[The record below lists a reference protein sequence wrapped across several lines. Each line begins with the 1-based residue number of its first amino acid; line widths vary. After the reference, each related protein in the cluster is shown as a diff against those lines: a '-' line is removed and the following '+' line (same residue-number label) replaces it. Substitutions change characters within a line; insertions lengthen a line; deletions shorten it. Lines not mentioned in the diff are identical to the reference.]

1 MDSLHL
7 NTEEDAVA
15 VACSDLSDACVAH
28 VLSFMQ
34 TPRDLASAE
43 LACRAWCRV
52 CEDSSAWLQMA
63 TCHLQGFAAS
73 SQPRLERRLV
83 KRLCGSALARPGRG
97 SLLAEGQAASST
109 DNPWEHVRNTLTTR
123 LHTMDSYWSSAG
135 GAPADPSWL
144 LYRLCARV
152 SVVHSVQARPYYAI
166 WQDVAHA
173 GRPLYSPLRVR
184 VQLGARTSDI
194 GGWSD
199 ETEAVGDD
207 TQWSYTSEAFA
218 VEQADVLQ
226 TFTLPQPVVCAGGMM
241 RLLFEGRAQQQ
252 DADQLYYVCIVRA
265 RALGTPLYGYRCL
278 ANGQLHYD
286 GVDAGRR
293 DAVEAEPSSE
303 EDDNGDDDD
312 ELVVLMSSDE
322 E

>member
-1 MDSLHL
+1 MNSLRL
-7 NTEEDAVA
+7 NEEDG

-28 VLSFMQ
+28 VLSFLQ

-52 CEDSSAWLQMA
+52 CEDSSAWLRMA
-63 TCHLQGFAAS
+63 SHHLQGFAAS
-73 SQPRLERRLV
+73 SQPRVQRCLV
-83 KRLCGSALARPGRG
+83 KRLCGSALARPGHG
-97 SLLAEGQAASST
+97 SLLAEGLAASST
-109 DNPWEHVRNTLTTR
+109 DNPWEHIRNTLM
-123 LHTMDSYWSSAG
+123 HTVDSYWSSAG
-135 GAPADPSWL
+135 GGPADPAWL

-152 SVVHSVQARPYYAI
+152 SVVHSVQVRPYYAN

-293 DAVEAEPSSE
+293 DAEEAEPSSE
-303 EDDNGDDDD
+303 EDDNGDDGGG
-312 ELVVLMSSDE
+312 ELVVLLSSDE